1 MSFGSRMR
9 QRREALGMS
18 RDKLAQLLGVTRS
31 AIGNYETGVSTPK
44 EEIMLRILH
53 ALNVDPNYLYQ
64 DDFRSDA
71 FTCDAYEQLLI
82 QKYRTLSLAGRQ
94 AVTSVLDTLC
104 GYQADMERME
114 APEEI
119 REIPLY
125 RCPAA
130 AGYPAPVAGEDF
142 DMIPVSGE
150 VPRGAEF
157 AVRIQGDSMEPYLTD
172 GGLAYV
178 NRDPLQNGDVGIFCV
193 DGEMLCKQYY
203 KGPKD
208 PLGMVYLFSL
218 NRRRADADV
227 VLPPDSGRT
236 LICFGRVMLP
246 SRPSV
251 PGRE

>member
-18 RDKLAQLLGVTRS
+18 RDQLAQMLGVTRS
-31 AIGNYETGVSTPK
+31 AIGNYETDVSVPK
-44 EEIMLRILH
+44 EDIMLRVLH
-53 ALNVDPNYLYQ
+53 ALQVDPNYLYQ
-64 DDFRSDA
+64 DDFIGA
-71 FTCDAYEQLLI
+71 FACDAYEQQLVE
-82 QKYRTLSLAGRQ
+82 KYRSLPLAGRQ
-94 AVTSVLDTLC
+94 AVTSVLDALC
-104 GYQADMERME
+104 GYQADMERVE
-114 APEEI
+114 LAAEV

-130 AGYPAPVAGEDF
+130 AGYPAPVAGEDY
-142 DMIPVSGE
+142 DMIPVTGD

-157 AVRIQGDSMEPYLTD
+157 AVRIQGDSMEPYLLD

-218 NRRRADADV
+218 NRNRADADV
-227 VLPPDSGRT
+227 VLPRDSGRS
-236 LICFGRVMLP
+236 LVCFGRVMLP
-246 SRPSV
+246 RRPSI
-251 PGRE
+251 PGR